1 MKTILLWKIVKK
13 SQRKCFIIYVFEH
26 DFFHG
31 CSTCYDKALNFLD
44 LVLVYKR
51 KLKKK
56 KKSKTF
62 RHGHFLRQKKQM
74 PIKITIFI
82 QIIWNLVCLSVSWGR
97 VELKKNFPR
106 NQPLYGVPLQGAPIF
121 FSKFTCFEGYI
132 FCQPLSTYHL
142 YKRLHQNLLYT

>member
-31 CSTCYDKALNFLD
+31 CSTWYDKALNFLD

-56 KKSKTF
+56 KKIKNFSTRSLFATKKTNAYKN
-62 RHGHFLRQKKQM
+62 HNIYPNDLELGL
-74 PIKITIFI
+74 FI
-82 QIIWNLVCLSVSWGR
+82 SFMGTSRI
-97 VELKKNFPR
+97 EKKNIPR

-121 FSKFTCFEGYI
+121 FQK
-132 FCQPLSTYHL
+132 
-142 YKRLHQNLLYT
+142 NLF